1 MSRHGKVSDDKIQIS
16 VLIPRSVRDE
26 LKKLADEE
34 GRTLSQFTCMKLT
47 ELVAQLKT
55 LVPTFAPTVLVD
67 KLRGR
72 VSNLKKPAT
81 GLGRS
86 RPASN

>member
-1 MSRHGKVSDDKIQIS
+1 MSRHGKISDDKIQIS
-16 VLIPRSVRDE
+16 VLIPRFVRDD

-47 ELVAQLKT
+47 KLAAELKT
-55 LVPTFAPTVLVD
+55 PAPTFAPTVLVD

-72 VSNLKKPAT
+72 AAKPRKPAT
-81 GLGRS
+81 DLGRS
-86 RPASN
+86 RPVSQ